1 MSNQDIKKDI
11 EFLVKMGI
19 EKMPKT
25 GEDLQRENAQ
35 MREDIEILIDY
46 IFNVTGRDFEN
57 CAGYEVCK
65 KYE

>member
-1 MSNQDIKKDI
+1 MSYQDIRKDI
-11 EFLVKMGI
+11 EILVKMGI

-25 GEDLQRENAQ
+25 GEELQRESAQ

-46 IFNVTGRDFEN
+46 IFNVTGREFEN
-57 CAGYEVCK
+57 CSVYAVCK